1 MSVDLNDVKIKNEP
15 FDRDAYIQSLPPGV
29 RKDALHGGKTQ
40 SPLGNLGILG
50 ATFAAVKA
58 PVMALTIAG
67 APTNAQELSRDLVG
81 LKSNPLNIGTLT
93 KKYRIKALNRAYKL
107 GKKIPVVSDVIDETE
122 GIIPRL
128 RGLKQ
133 LVTQG
138 TVTDVG
144 PGMKTAVQKS
154 KRPGAL
160 GKGNTKVQ
168 QRLKN
173 LLIETDDAE
182 QLKQLGIKSADD
194 LEIGIK
200 KGEGIVKRTP
210 TSALIKEQL
219 KDLDPKLAKRDV
231 AKRYADQPIFIKKLD
246 QLNTKVQQWYDGPGK
261 GRLAG
266 FPKEGRTITA
276 PDGIK
281 YRIRDSNKAGGT
293 GKFSIN
299 QDISARNTAQ
309 IRKIA
314 QGPDIKTLAEQF
326 KKHVPKNQVSSAVES
341 YTKTNKKV
349 YNALTAARKRY
360 NVGKPKAD
368 HATIE
373 HIFDV
378 DFHKRLKDEAVKG
391 FSGQGADELWNLKM
405 IDYALNSKTG
415 ALNKKA
421 KDMGQVLIDAVRKD
435 EFIDYNQVV
444 KDFVDNDL
452 GSKIAKLKPK
462 DWDIITE
469 YSMKNPKL
477 NMQQILINYT
487 KGK

>member
-1 MSVDLNDVKIKNEP
+1 MAVELDDLKIKQEPAKMGLIGRLPGETPPTTRGQDIAIGTAKALIPDLTNPREAAEYFVDLIGHTKAGGPGKGAFTFASKRLIKEIPAVK
-15 FDRDAYIQSLPPGV
+15 RGL
-29 RKDALHGGKTQ
+29 DALGSVKDEVVSNVARNLNIRQPSYAGV
-40 SPLGNLGILG
+40 GNLQINPQ
-50 ATFAAVKA
+50 T
-58 PVMALTIAG
+58 
-67 APTNAQELSRDLVG
+67 TNI
-81 LKSNPLNIGTLT
+81 KPNNPLMIKRSSTSINDKLVEQGSKNLNKGKRQLNVPKVEPPP
-93 KKYRIKALNRAYKL
+93 KKAIQQLHDAH
-107 GKKIPVVSDVIDETE
+107 DE
-122 GIIPRL
+122 
-128 RGLKQ
+128 
-133 LVTQG
+133 
-138 TVTDVG
+138 VTD
-144 PGMKTAVQKS
+144 
-154 KRPGAL
+154 
-160 GKGNTKVQ
+160 
-168 QRLKN
+168 
-173 LLIETDDAE
+173 LIEKGT
-182 QLKQLGIKSADD
+182 
-194 LEIGIK
+194 K

-219 KDLDPKLAKRDV
+219 KNLDPRLAKRDV
-231 AKRYADQPIFIKKLD
+231 AKRYADQPDFIQKLSE
-246 QLNTKVQQWYDGPGK
+246 LNAKVQKWYNGPGK

-276 PDGIK
+276 PDGVK
-281 YRIRDSNKAGGT
+281 YRIRDSNVQGGT

-314 QGPDIKTLAEQF
+314 QGPDIKTLAKQF
-326 KKHVPKNQVSSAVES
+326 EGKVPDDQIGSAIES
-341 YTKTNKKV
+341 YVKTNKKV
-349 YNALTAARKRY
+349 YNALTKARKRY
-360 NVGKPKAD
+360 NVGKPKAE

-462 DWDIITE
+462 DWDIITK

-477 NMQQILINYT
+477 NMQQILLNYT

>member
-1 MSVDLNDVKIKNEP
+1 MAEPTLMKDGSIETFDDPNRLRISKPSFKNVKRNISNIAIQGGITLNKIRNVIPKPPEQLVQGL
-15 FDRDAYIQSLPPGV
+15 DWAYKSHQLGMA
-29 RKDALHGGKTQ
+29 DQAALK
-40 SPLGNLGILG
+40 LGDKASQFLTDKG
-50 ATFAAVKA
+50 AHPAFG
-58 PVMALTIAG
+58 AG
-67 APTNAQELSRDLVG
+67 AALA
-81 LKSNPLNIGTLT
+81 IGFAT
-93 KKYRIKALNRAYKL
+93 
-107 GKKIPVVSDVIDETE
+107 
-122 GIIPRL
+122 
-128 RGLKQ
+128 
-133 LVTQG
+133 
-138 TVTDVG
+138 
-144 PGMKTAVQKS
+144 PGMEGKVKGITNLNKFRKLAIKPKTARNINPFNQHAYAT
-154 KRPGAL
+154 PG
-160 GKGNTKVQ
+160 GTPN
-168 QRLKN
+168 LK
-173 LLIETDDAE
+173 
-182 QLKQLGIKSADD
+182 
-194 LEIGIK
+194 IGSSVNNPAKPLMI
-200 KGEGIVKRTP
+200 KGEGVVRRTP

-219 KDLDPKLAKRDV
+219 KDIDPRLAKRDV
-231 AKRYADQPIFIKKLD
+231 AKRYADNPEFIKKLSAI
-246 QLNTKVQQWYDGPGK
+246 NTKVQGWYDGPGK

-266 FPKEGRTITA
+266 FPKEGRVITA

-281 YRIRDSNKAGGT
+281 YRIRDSNVQGGT

-314 QGPDIKTLAEQF
+314 QGPDLKTLTEQF

-360 NVGKPKAD
+360 NVGKPKAE

-378 DFHKRLKDEAVKG
+378 DFHTRLKDEAVEG

-421 KDMGQVLIDAVRKD
+421 KDMGEVLIKAVQKD
-435 EFIDYNQVV
+435 EFIDYNRVV
-444 KDFVDNDL
+444 EKFVKNDL
-452 GSKIAKLKPK
+452 GTKINKLTPK

-469 YSMKNPKL
+469 YSMKNPEL
-477 NMQQILINYT
+477 NMQQILLNYT

>member
-1 MSVDLNDVKIKNEP
+1 MQMPIQRTDLKIENRNYWGTGFADDVEQRMQNLMIGAATKVQEMSQDQEGITDDALRLIGGGIKNVQAAAADQEGIT
-15 FDRDAYIQSLPPGV
+15 DDLLRLAGGGIKNTLKIAGLTGEIGGW
-29 RKDALHGGKTQ
+29 AGGKLAGA
-40 SPLGNLGILG
+40 LGVDPRIGRTIGGFAGDAVTLGG
-50 ATFAAVKA
+50 TVKA
-58 PVMALTIAG
+58 LKIGSKLTG
-67 APTNAQELSRDLVG
+67 S
-81 LKSNPLNIGTLT
+81 
-93 KKYRIKALNRAYKL
+93 ALNK
-107 GKKIPVVSDVIDETE
+107 TT
-122 GIIPRL
+122 GIVPRV
-128 RGLKQ
+128 RGLKH
-133 LVTQG
+133 LIT
-138 TVTDVG
+138 
-144 PGMKTAVQKS
+144 K
-154 KRPGAL
+154 GAPEAGAGIKIG
-160 GKGNTKVQ
+160 GKGV
-168 QRLKN
+168 
-173 LLIETDDAE
+173 
-182 QLKQLGIKSADD
+182 
-194 LEIGIK
+194 
-200 KGEGIVKRTP
+200 VKRTP

-219 KDLDPKLAKRDV
+219 KDLDPRLAKRDV
-231 AKRYADQPIFIKKLD
+231 AKRYADQPIFIKELD
-246 QLNTKVQQWYDGPGK
+246 QLNTKVQKWYDGPGK

-281 YRIRDSNKAGGT
+281 YRVRDSNKAGGT

-314 QGPDIKTLAEQF
+314 QGPDQRTLAKQF
-326 KKHVPKNQVSSAVES
+326 EKWVPKNQVNSAVES

-360 NVGKPKAD
+360 NVGKPKAE

-391 FSGQGADELWNLKM
+391 FSGKGADELWNLKM

-444 KDFVDNDL
+444 KDFVDNNL

-477 NMQQILINYT
+477 NMQQILLEYT